1 MSELYPVFTSAGLAA
16 IEAAHAQG
24 LSVKISH
31 LALGDGAY
39 DVRDVN
45 GVALA
50 SARARVALDNERVRV
65 ALSAGGAL
73 GNNQVLVEA
82 IVAGGAPE
90 FWIKEIGFVAEDGT
104 LLCIWSSAISNLGY
118 RGAADWVF
126 RYVLAWTDLPADAIT
141 VVYDG
146 DAAYTALSIDHER
159 LEGKVRHT
167 VAAGG
172 IVWADADDTQ
182 LTAAI
187 NTLLSA
193 LAPLASPALTGT
205 PTAPTAAGGTN
216 TAQLATTAFVQAAIA
231 AISLV
236 GYARLDT
243 VQQWI
248 RQQSFTPAAL
258 VDAATIAW
266 DLDVGMVATVT
277 ISTSRTLGNPDHQ
290 VAGGYYGLEVTVG
303 AGGAALAFGP
313 AYTGVSGIALSTT
326 LGAVNHLVFRSN
338 GANMHLVG
346 WRAGVGA

>member
-73 GNNQVLVEA
+73 GHNQVLVEA

-104 LLCIWSSAISNLGY
+104 LLCIWSSATSNLGY
-118 RGAADWVF
+118 RGTADWVF

-159 LEGKVRHT
+159 LEAKVRHT
-167 VAAGG
+167 VAAGAL
-172 IVWADADDTQ
+172 VWADGDDTQ

-187 NTLLSA
+187 DARIASLAANTYDTPFNAGWGSDMNGEDLVVQSFAPVLLCRDITILGEVSWA
-193 LAPLASPALTGT
+193 GVAPVGADIVFDIEKNGASIYTTKPKVVA
-205 PTAPTAAGGTN
+205 GTN
-216 TAQLATTAFVQAAIA
+216 
-231 AISLV
+231 V
-236 GYARLDT
+236 G
-243 VQQWI
+243 
-248 RQQSFTPAAL
+248 
-258 VDAATIAW
+258 
-266 DLDVGMVATVT
+266 
-277 ISTSRTLGNPDHQ
+277 
-290 VAGGYYGLEVTVG
+290 VAGVLDATKVDCSADDRLIFGITQVGVAAKGQKLLVTLKAKV
-303 AGGAALAFGP
+303 
-313 AYTGVSGIALSTT
+313 
-326 LGAVNHLVFRSN
+326 R
-338 GANMHLVG
+338 
-346 WRAGVGA
+346 